1 MAISA
6 ADYQAIISAQEE
18 KILVFLRAFEW
29 LQEHMHLGQIKQA
42 KQDVFD
48 RAGGD
53 VFPPL
58 NAELEGLE
66 VPDGREAFHT
76 KWLEALEQLEDA
88 YTSFLTGSEA
98 NFIVAYMQSRRAFSL
113 GKYVLYD
120 LRAELPK
127 LREYWVLPDA
137 LARWDELETPVAGVE
152 AETGVIHR
160 PSTDKH
166 AEYSLYVPEYYDPS
180 RSWPLVITLHGGHG
194 RGDDYLLTWL
204 RAAKSAGYIVLSPK
218 SLGGTWSLQR
228 PGVDIRSILSMVET
242 LLDEYSIDIGR
253 LFATGLSDGGSF
265 SYALGL
271 SCPKLF
277 AGAAPIAAAGMIVGM
292 FNLDKAKDLP
302 IYIVH
307 GGKDFMFP
315 VATAQMAYE
324 LLQKSAFTKVKY
336 EELPDWGHAYTY
348 SINDSLVLPWF
359 NSLPSRQPQAED
371 SATN

>member
-29 LQEHMHLGQIKQA
+29 LQEHMHLGQIKQV

-66 VPDGREAFHT
+66 APDGREAFHT

-113 GKYVLYD
+113 GKYVLYE

-152 AETGVIHR
+152 A
-160 PSTDKH
+160 
-166 AEYSLYVPEYYDPS
+166 
-180 RSWPLVITLHGGHG
+180 
-194 RGDDYLLTWL
+194 
-204 RAAKSAGYIVLSPK
+204 
-218 SLGGTWSLQR
+218 
-228 PGVDIRSILSMVET
+228 
-242 LLDEYSIDIGR
+242 
-253 LFATGLSDGGSF
+253 
-265 SYALGL
+265 
-271 SCPKLF
+271 
-277 AGAAPIAAAGMIVGM
+277 
-292 FNLDKAKDLP
+292 
-302 IYIVH
+302 
-307 GGKDFMFP
+307 
-315 VATAQMAYE
+315 
-324 LLQKSAFTKVKY
+324 
-336 EELPDWGHAYTY
+336 
-348 SINDSLVLPWF
+348 
-359 NSLPSRQPQAED
+359 
-371 SATN
+371 

>member
-66 VPDGREAFHT
+66 APDGREAFHT

-113 GKYVLYD
+113 GKYALYE

-253 LFATGLSDGGSF
+253 LFTTGLSDGGSF
-265 SYALGL
+265 SYAIGL

-277 AGAAPIAAAGMIVGM
+277 AGVAPIAAAGMIVGM

-324 LLQKSAFTKVKY
+324 LLQKSAFTKVEY

-359 NSLPSRQPQAED
+359 NRLPSRQPQAED
-371 SATN
+371 SAKD

>member
-113 GKYVLYD
+113 GKYVLYE

-152 AETGVIHR
+152 AETGVSHR

-359 NSLPSRQPQAED
+359 NSLPSRQPQAAD
-371 SATN
+371 SAKD

>member
-1 MAISA
+1 MS
-6 ADYQAIISAQEE
+6 
-18 KILVFLRAFEW
+18 
-29 LQEHMHLGQIKQA
+29 
-42 KQDVFD
+42 
-48 RAGGD
+48 
-53 VFPPL
+53 FPLL

-66 VPDGREAFHT
+66 APDGRAAFHK

-113 GKYVLYD
+113 GKYALYE

-137 LARWDELETPVAGVE
+137 LARWDELDTPVAGVE
-152 AETGVIHR
+152 AQTGVIHR

-204 RAAKSAGYIVLSPK
+204 RAAKSAGYLLLSPK

-228 PGVDIRSILSMVET
+228 PGVDIRSILSMLET
-242 LLDEYSIDIGR
+242 LLDEYRIDIGR
-253 LFATGLSDGGSF
+253 LFVSGLSDGGSF

-277 AGAAPIAAAGMIVGM
+277 AGAGADCRRRHDRRHVQPGQGQGFADLYRPRRQGFHVSGRHRTDGLRTAP
-292 FNLDKAKDLP
+292 
-302 IYIVH
+302 
-307 GGKDFMFP
+307 
-315 VATAQMAYE
+315 
-324 LLQKSAFTKVKY
+324 
-336 EELPDWGHAYTY
+336 EERLYQGE
-348 SINDSLVLPWF
+348 V
-359 NSLPSRQPQAED
+359 
-371 SATN
+371 

>member
-137 LARWDELETPVAGVE
+137 LARWDELEAPVAGVE

-371 SATN
+371 SAKD

>member
-29 LQEHMHLGQIKQA
+29 LQEHMHLGHIKQA

-53 VFPPL
+53 IFPPL

-66 VPDGREAFHT
+66 APDGREAFHT

-113 GKYVLYD
+113 GKYVLYE

-127 LREYWVLPDA
+127 LRGYWVLPDA

-152 AETGVIHR
+152 AQTGVIHR

-180 RSWPLVITLHGGHG
+180 RAWPLVITLHGGHG

-371 SATN
+371 SAKD

>member
-66 VPDGREAFHT
+66 APDGREAFHT

-113 GKYVLYD
+113 GKYVLYE

-152 AETGVIHR
+152 AQTGVIHR

-348 SINDSLVLPWF
+348 SINDTLVLPWF
-359 NSLPSRQPQAED
+359 NSLPSRQPQAKD
-371 SATN
+371 SAED

>member
-48 RAGGD
+48 RVGGD

-66 VPDGREAFHT
+66 APDGREAFHT

-98 NFIVAYMQSRRAFSL
+98 NFIGAYMQSRRAFSL
-113 GKYVLYD
+113 GKYVLYE

-152 AETGVIHR
+152 AQTGVIHR

-265 SYALGL
+265 SYAIGL

-277 AGAAPIAAAGMIVGM
+277 AGVAPIAAAGMIVGM

-371 SATN
+371 SAKD

>member
-66 VPDGREAFHT
+66 APDGREAFHT

-113 GKYVLYD
+113 GKYVLYE

-152 AETGVIHR
+152 AQTGVIHR

-166 AEYSLYVPEYYDPS
+166 AEYSLYVPEYYEPS

-348 SINDSLVLPWF
+348 SINDTLVLPWF

-371 SATN
+371 SAKD

>member
-66 VPDGREAFHT
+66 APDGREAFHK

-113 GKYVLYD
+113 GKYVLYE

-152 AETGVIHR
+152 AQTGVIHR

-166 AEYSLYVPEYYDPS
+166 AEYSLYVPEYYEPS

-348 SINDSLVLPWF
+348 SINDTLVLPWF

-371 SATN
+371 SAKD

>member
-66 VPDGREAFHT
+66 VPDGREAFHK

-113 GKYVLYD
+113 GKYVLYE
-120 LRAELPK
+120 LRAELSK

-152 AETGVIHR
+152 AQTGVIHR

-348 SINDSLVLPWF
+348 SINDTLVLPWF
-359 NSLPSRQPQAED
+359 NSLPSRQPQAKD
-371 SATN
+371 SAQD

>member
-113 GKYVLYD
+113 GKYVLYE

-166 AEYSLYVPEYYDPS
+166 AEYSLYVPEYYEPS

-348 SINDSLVLPWF
+348 SINDRLVLPWF

-371 SATN
+371 SAKD

>member
-371 SATN
+371 SAED